1 MNTMYTNKFSKYFS
15 AFVLCFLIQFS
26 YSQTDGS
33 QFNLP
38 PGAKFSIKQ
47 YEKIDYSYKL
57 TQNLNLAVDKQYLKF
72 NETELLLLKSKNLE
86 GYNYYSDARDYF
98 NCLSNKVKKSFTVN
112 ELWYIYIYDQELKKQ
127 LTLIK

>member
-1 MNTMYTNKFSKYFS
+1 M
-15 AFVLCFLIQFS
+15 QFS
-26 YSQTDGS
+26 YSQSDVSGS

-47 YEKIDYSYKL
+47 YKKIDYSYKL
-57 TQNLNLAVDKQYLKF
+57 NQNLNLVVENNYLKF
-72 NETELLLLKSKNLE
+72 NDQELASLKSKDLKAF
-86 GYNYYSDARDYF
+86 NYYSDAKDYF

-112 ELWYIYIYDQELKKQ
+112 ELWYIYIYDQDLKKQ